1 MLYRAV
7 QAGWGA
13 FVRSVEAKDGTVPR
27 FCLREVEAFL
37 RCGVLAH
44 GFARVHCDDCG
55 HDDVV
60 AFSCKGRGFCPSCGA
75 ARMVDTAAW
84 LCDAVIPEVPVR
96 QWVLSLP
103 YRVRTLCAYDADA
116 CALVRGVLV
125 RAVSTHAPARDQPPP
140 GS

>member
-1 MLYRAV
+1 MRSGDGERVRREPEGTVLYRAV

-60 AFSCKGRGFCPSCGA
+60 AFSC
-75 ARMVDTAAW
+75 
-84 LCDAVIPEVPVR
+84 
-96 QWVLSLP
+96 
-103 YRVRTLCAYDADA
+103 
-116 CALVRGVLV
+116 
-125 RAVSTHAPARDQPPP
+125 
-140 GS
+140 